1 MDTENSNFAYFL
13 LLTNL
18 QTNHGRN
25 TILEGKDDLYACKK
39 TNNTIKCLRRLRW
52 NKIKRKRNLYV

>member
-1 MDTENSNFAYFL
+1 MDTENGNFVHFL

-25 TILEGKDDLYACKK
+25 TILEGKDALYACKNI
-39 TNNTIKCLRRLRW
+39 NNTIKCLRRLRW